1 MNMFFKLAIAAT
13 AVAASTTA
21 FAKVEEKSFEKD
33 GYTYVYSVTEKGNAK
48 HIRGK
53 YYPGGREF
61 ALEVRNGR
69 VAGTMNSAAI
79 DFSLASVARPADA
92 LASAN

>member
-1 MNMFFKLAIAAT
+1 MKTLFKLAIAAT
-13 AVAASTTA
+13 AVAASTAA
-21 FAKVEEKSFEKD
+21 FAKAEQKSFQKD
-33 GYTYVYSVTEKGNAK
+33 GYTYVYSVSEKGATK
-48 HIRGK
+48 QIRGK

-69 VAGTMNSAAI
+69 VEGTMNNSAVA
-79 DFSLASVARPADA
+79 FPLASVQSSQGA